1 MEKSTDK
8 HKSTTAKTTST
19 DSATATSGNS
29 TGTDTGKKAA
39 AADKNKN
46 TDTRTGTETAAAG
59 KSELGKTASAA
70 ATGDKSTKTTSGT
83 STDSAGRTSTGT
95 DKNTGENKSAS
106 TTSTGSSSSSSPQNE
121 DKPLMEFFVSALK
134 DIYYAEHAMGEELPK
149 RREAATTEEL
159 QDAFEDH
166 ELLTRRQ
173 ITRLEKVFREIG
185 EEPAKQKC
193 DAIEGLIKEAEK
205 IIKSTPDG
213 SMTRDA
219 ALIIAAQ
226 KIEHYEI
233 ATYGGL
239 VQLAITLGYDKAV
252 DLLEDTLE
260 EEEETD
266 FELTDIAESF
276 INFEAEEDDYEDD
289 FEDEYDT
296 DEYDEEDDYEDEE
309 DYDESAD
316 ESW

>member
-8 HKSTTAKTTST
+8 DKSTTAKTSST

-39 AADKNKN
+39 AADKNKT

-59 KSELGKTASAA
+59 KSESGKTASAA
-70 ATGDKSTKTTSGT
+70 ATGDKSTKTISGT
-83 STDSAGRTSTGT
+83 STDSADTTNTGT
-95 DKNTGENKSAS
+95 DKNTGENKSSS
-106 TTSTGSSSSSSPQNE
+106 TISADSGSSSSPQNE
-121 DKPLMEFFVSALK
+121 HKPLMEFFVSALK
-134 DIYYAEHAMGEELPK
+134 DIYYAEHAMVEKLPK
-149 RREAATTEEL
+149 MREAATTEEL

-239 VQLAITLGYDKAV
+239 VQLAITLGFDKAV

-276 INFEAEEDDYEDD
+276 INFEAEEEDSDDD
-289 FEDEYDT
+289 FEDEYDD

>member
-1 MEKSTDK
+1 MVEK
-8 HKSTTAKTTST
+8 
-19 DSATATSGNS
+19 
-29 TGTDTGKKAA
+29 
-39 AADKNKN
+39 
-46 TDTRTGTETAAAG
+46 
-59 KSELGKTASAA
+59 
-70 ATGDKSTKTTSGT
+70 
-83 STDSAGRTSTGT
+83 
-95 DKNTGENKSAS
+95 
-106 TTSTGSSSSSSPQNE
+106 
-121 DKPLMEFFVSALK
+121 
-134 DIYYAEHAMGEELPK
+134 LPK
-149 RREAATTEEL
+149 MREAATTEEL

>member
-8 HKSTTAKTTST
+8 DKSTTAKTTST

-83 STDSAGRTSTGT
+83 STDSAGTTSTGT

-106 TTSTGSSSSSSPQNE
+106 TTSTDSSSSPQNE

-134 DIYYAEHAMGEELPK
+134 DIYYAEHAMVEKLPK
-149 RREAATTEEL
+149 MREAATTEEL

-276 INFEAEEDDYEDD
+276 INFEAEEEDSDDD
-289 FEDEYDT
+289 FEDEYDDD

>member
-8 HKSTTAKTTST
+8 DKSTTAKTTST

-29 TGTDTGKKAA
+29 TATDTGKKAA

-83 STDSAGRTSTGT
+83 STDSAGMTSTGT
-95 DKNTGENKSAS
+95 DKNTGESKSAS
-106 TTSTGSSSSSSPQNE
+106 TTSTDSSSNSSPQNE

-134 DIYYAEHAMGEELPK
+134 DIYYAEHAMVEKLPK
-149 RREAATTEEL
+149 MREAATTEEL

-239 VQLAITLGYDKAV
+239 VQLAITLGFDKAV

-276 INFEAEEDDYEDD
+276 INFEAEEEDSDDD
-289 FEDEYDT
+289 FEDEDDD